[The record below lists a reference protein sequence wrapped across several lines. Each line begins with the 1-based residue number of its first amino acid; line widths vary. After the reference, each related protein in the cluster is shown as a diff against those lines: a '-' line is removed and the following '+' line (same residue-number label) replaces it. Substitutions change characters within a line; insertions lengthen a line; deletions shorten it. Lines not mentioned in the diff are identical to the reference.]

1 MSRGVPSPLLA
12 APFVAALLLAGCVG
26 ARGVD
31 APAVPEA
38 RTYEGPG
45 CPAIVV
51 QSGAQARVVYSGNTT
66 DPSRI
71 RYQVGIL
78 EVSRTCTIL
87 NDVISVNINVYGRFA
102 GGPAAQAGTVRDT
115 LRAAVV
121 AADGAVVSTRDFA
134 ISGTL
139 AAPIYGQDFRITDSI
154 VVPAPTV
161 GSLYRVLVGV
171 DQG

>member
-1 MSRGVPSPLLA
+1 MLRRTPSPLLA
-12 APFVAALLLAGCVG
+12 APFAAALLLSGCMG
-26 ARGVD
+26 TGGVETV
-31 APAVPEA
+31 AVPEA
-38 RTYEGPG
+38 RSYEGPG

-66 DPSRI
+66 DPARI

-87 NDVISVNINVYGRFA
+87 NEVISVNISVYGRFA

-121 AADGAVVSTRDFA
+121 AADGTIVSTRDFA

-139 AAPIYGQDFRITDSI
+139 APPIYGQDFRVNDSM

-161 GSLYRVLVGV
+161 GTLYRVMVGI

>member
-1 MSRGVPSPLLA
+1 MSRRVPSPLVA
-12 APFVAALLLAGCVG
+12 APFVAALLLSGCVG
-26 ARGVD
+26 TTAVET
-31 APAVPEA
+31 AVPEA
-38 RTYEGPG
+38 RSYEGPG

-51 QSGAQARVVYSGNTT
+51 QSGAQARVVYSGSNTT

-78 EVSRTCTIL
+78 EVSRTCSIL
-87 NDVISVNINVYGRFA
+87 NDVISVNIDVYGRFA

-115 LRAAVV
+115 LRAAIVG
-121 AADGAVVSTRDFA
+121 DGGTVVSTRDFA

-139 AAPIYGQDFRITDSI
+139 AAPTFGQDFRVTDSI
-154 VVPAPTV
+154 VAPPPTV
-161 GSLYRVLVGV
+161 GTFYRVMVGI